1 MQLLLD
7 LGNSRLKA
15 VLYQNGQFQQLT
27 FDSVAGLL
35 KLPVTAAYLSSV
47 ATEQKTTELLHS
59 LQAASFPTVQLHT
72 EASAFG
78 LSNSYVEP
86 QRLGVDRWLAMLGA
100 YRSYPA
106 ARQLIVDAGTAVTFD
121 WLEEN
126 RHLGGWILPGLQL
139 QQQAL
144 LAQTAR
150 VHKTQQLMPNLAPG
164 CSTSAGVE
172 NGALAAIIGAIRLGW
187 QTTPAQQL
195 LLTGGDAELLKSYLP
210 DLPVL
215 VDPFLLFRGIAQYI
229 VN

>member
-1 MQLLLD
+1 MHLLLD

-15 VLYQNGQFQQLT
+15 VLYENEQFQQCE
-27 FDSVAGLL
+27 FESVDDLL
-35 KLPVTAAYLSSV
+35 NFPVASAYLSSV
-47 ATEQKTTELLHS
+47 ATEQKTTELMQR
-59 LQAASFPTVQLHT
+59 LQTASIPTVRLHT

-78 LSNSYVEP
+78 LINSYVEP

-100 YRSYPA
+100 YHYYPTS
-106 ARQLIVDAGTAVTFD
+106 RQLIVDAGTAVTFD
-121 WLEEN
+121 WLEAN
-126 RHLGGWILPGLQL
+126 RHLGGWILPGVQL

-144 LAQTAR
+144 LNQTAR
-150 VHKTQQLMPNLAPG
+150 VHKAQQLMPSLAPG

-187 QTTPAQQL
+187 QITPAQQL
-195 LLTGGDAELLKSYLP
+195 ILTGGDAELLKSYLP

-229 VN
+229 SS